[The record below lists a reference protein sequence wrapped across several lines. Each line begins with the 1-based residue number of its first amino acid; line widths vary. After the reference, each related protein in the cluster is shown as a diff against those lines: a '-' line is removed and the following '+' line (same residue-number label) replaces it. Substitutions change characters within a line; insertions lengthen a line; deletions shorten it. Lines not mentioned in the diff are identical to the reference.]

1 MEGLA
6 MGIALTEHQLQ
17 SLDVAKET
25 PARVVD
31 PRTNQQFVLVPA
43 AEYESIR
50 EILEEER
57 RQAIIRRIGR
67 RNAMLRME
75 DEP

>member
-1 MEGLA
+1 
-6 MGIALTEHQLQ
+6 
-17 SLDVAKET
+17 
-25 PARVVD
+25 
-31 PRTNQQFVLVPA
+31 LVPA
-43 AEYESIR
+43 VEYESIR

>member
-1 MEGLA
+1 